1 MNDDDT
7 TKMAIGRVLRS
18 FGGQVAVS
26 VTASVAAAGVLA
38 LLQIQSGA
46 AHRATM
52 AEQIVRASQS
62 DAALADAALANA
74 SEAPMNKFM
83 ERHRDQMSVGK
94 AESVSSTRAL
104 AVPAT
109 SLMPMATAWTLP
121 TGTTAALAHS
131 EPQPGSAPVTA
142 AVARTIPRERTKPS
156 GAAAQPLPI
165 ASPLQLAASA
175 GDATPAVASAHGP
188 SLLGLELPDGVTRA
202 GRALGGLADRVGA
215 AGTWT
220 VSTAS
225 QLLPSW

>member
-1 MNDDDT
+1 MNDDT

-38 LLQIQSGA
+38 FLQIQSGA
-46 AHRATM
+46 AHRATI
-52 AEQIVRASQS
+52 AEQIVRASQPE
-62 DAALADAALANA
+62 AALANA
-74 SEAPMNKFM
+74 SEAPVSKFL
-83 ERHRDQMSVGK
+83 ERHRDQMSAGN
-94 AESVSSTRAL
+94 AESVSPTRAL

-109 SLMPMATAWTLP
+109 LLMPMATAWALP
-121 TGTTAALAHS
+121 AGTTPALARS
-131 EPQPGSAPVTA
+131 EPQRSSAPVTA
-142 AVARTIPRERTKPS
+142 AAHSVPRERSKPS
-156 GAAAQPLPI
+156 VAAAQPLPI
-165 ASPLQLAASA
+165 SPPPQLAASA
-175 GDATPAVASAHGP
+175 GDATVAVASTRGP

>member
-1 MNDDDT
+1 MNDDT

-38 LLQIQSGA
+38 FLQIQSGA

-52 AEQIVRASQS
+52 QIVRASQP
-62 DAALADAALANA
+62 DAALADA
-74 SEAPMNKFM
+74 SEAPVSKFL
-83 ERHRDQMSVGK
+83 ERHRDQMSTSN
-94 AESVSSTRAL
+94 AQPVSPARAL

-109 SLMPMATAWTLP
+109 LLMPMATSWALP
-121 TGTTAALAHS
+121 AGTTQALARAEQQRS
-131 EPQPGSAPVTA
+131 SAPVTA
-142 AVARTIPRERTKPS
+142 AAHSVPRERSKPS
-156 GAAAQPLPI
+156 VASAQPLPI
-165 ASPLQLAASA
+165 SPPLQLAASA
-175 GDATPAVASAHGP
+175 GDAAPAVASTRGP

>member
-1 MNDDDT
+1 MNDDT

-38 LLQIQSGA
+38 FLQIQSGA

-52 AEQIVRASQS
+52 AEQIVRASQP
-62 DAALADAALANA
+62 DAALANA
-74 SEAPMNKFM
+74 SEVPVNKFM

-109 SLMPMATAWTLP
+109 LLMPMATAWTLP

-156 GAAAQPLPI
+156 VAVAQPLPI
-165 ASPLQLAASA
+165 APPLHLAASA